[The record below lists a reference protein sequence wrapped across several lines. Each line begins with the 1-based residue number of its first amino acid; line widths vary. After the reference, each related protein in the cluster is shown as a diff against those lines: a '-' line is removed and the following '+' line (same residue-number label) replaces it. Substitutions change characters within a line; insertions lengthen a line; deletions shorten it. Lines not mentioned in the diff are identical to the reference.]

1 MSALVSYGESV
12 ITRVNEP
19 FMVDNEIVLW
29 ADALSEDDIVDE
41 NGNRYK
47 SIYFISCSVEISFS
61 CDDGLH
67 LLDVSRIDEARP
79 LPRGLVTSILKT
91 CIQVAAKHIDVC
103 SVSLRAAGM
112 LLSDKTLK
120 KHMLESMRIEEV
132 HGILF
137 QRLAA
142 YFERLGFRRC
152 NDEVDPLM
160 VMMIDRPCV
169 RHKRSF
175 EDELMEEADSKR
187 KRLDEDDLMEEARKR
202 IANGDR
208 CIGREHVQHAARMF
222 FAFSRVG
229 DDELATVG
237 HAQQAAIAGLPATQ
251 RIEHRA
257 VEDDAAFANGNHARP
272 ALSERGVFAEQLF
285 GHHCAKT
292 LAKTLRSTLPPHSVT
307 PTVLP
312 CHRRRCCIA
321 AASDAAPA
329 PSATLCV
336 AV

>member
-1 MSALVSYGESV
+1 
-12 ITRVNEP
+12 
-19 FMVDNEIVLW
+19 MVDNEIVLW

-103 SVSLRAAGM
+103 SVSLNAGGM
-112 LLSDKTLK
+112 LLSDKPLE
-120 KHMLESMRIEEV
+120 KHLLESMSEYEV
-132 HGILF
+132 GCIMN

-152 NDEVDPLM
+152 DDEVTPLM

-187 KRLDEDDLMEEARKR
+187 KRLDEDDLMEEA
-202 IANGDR
+202 
-208 CIGREHVQHAARMF
+208 
-222 FAFSRVG
+222 
-229 DDELATVG
+229 
-237 HAQQAAIAGLPATQ
+237 
-251 RIEHRA
+251 
-257 VEDDAAFANGNHARP
+257 
-272 ALSERGVFAEQLF
+272 
-285 GHHCAKT
+285 
-292 LAKTLRSTLPPHSVT
+292 
-307 PTVLP
+307 
-312 CHRRRCCIA
+312 
-321 AASDAAPA
+321 
-329 PSATLCV
+329 
-336 AV
+336 